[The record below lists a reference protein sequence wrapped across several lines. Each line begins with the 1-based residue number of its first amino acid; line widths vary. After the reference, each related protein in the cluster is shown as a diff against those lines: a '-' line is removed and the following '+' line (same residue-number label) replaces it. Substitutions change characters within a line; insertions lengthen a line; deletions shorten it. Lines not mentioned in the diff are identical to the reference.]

1 MNINTLRKVTPRWV
15 IFLIDLTIVFM
26 SIVFSYY
33 LRFNFNIPQDD
44 FESLRF
50 VVPLVLFI
58 RAFSFLISK
67 MHIGLV
73 RYTSTRDVHR
83 LLIVQ
88 IIGSAILL
96 LANFISFQVVEFFLI
111 PTSIIIIEFVMTTF
125 AMTFFRLVVKTIFNE
140 FNYPRKERSNVLIY
154 GTDEVSLIT
163 KRTIERDA
171 SSKDNVIGYLD
182 SQSDRIGKKIEGL
195 MVYPLQDLDKTIDQ
209 QSVKTLIIAG
219 QDLSAVQKQEIVDT
233 CLDKN
238 VKVLTIPDVS
248 HWINGEL
255 SFRQIKEIQIE
266 ELLERDP
273 IDLDKKRISTQLL
286 DKTVLVTGAAG
297 SIGSEIARQISKY
310 HPKCIVLFDQ
320 AESPLYDLELELTE
334 RYNFKNYAVIIGDV
348 TNKVHVEA
356 VFKEYKPEHVYHA
369 AAYKHVPMMEMNPDE
384 AVRTNIGGTKTIAD
398 IAVANKVKR
407 FVMVSTDKAVNP
419 TNIMGASKRIAE
431 IYTQSLG
438 KTQNDT
444 KFITTRFGN
453 VLGSN
458 GSVIPRFQKQIAKGG
473 PITITHPDVTRY
485 FMTIPE
491 ACQLVMEAGAMGNG
505 SEIFI
510 FDMGKSV
517 KIINLAKRMIKLS
530 GLELG
535 TDIQLS
541 FTGLRPGEKLYEELL
556 ASKENTQATY
566 HSHIMIAKVRE
577 YDFETISEAI
587 RQLIEISFEDDEM
600 KIVKAMKT
608 IVPEFISQNSRFE
621 ALDYHAE

>member
-15 IFLIDLTIVFM
+15 IFLIDLIIVFT

-44 FESLRF
+44 FESLRY

-58 RAFSFLISK
+58 RALSFIISK
-67 MHIGLV
+67 THIGLV

-88 IIGSAILL
+88 IIGSVILL
-96 LANFISFQVVEFFLI
+96 LANFISFQTAEFFLI

-125 AMTFFRLVVKTIFNE
+125 AMTFFRLVVKTIFIE
-140 FNYPRKERSNVLIY
+140 FNHPRKERSNVLIY

-171 SSKDNVIGYLD
+171 SSKDNVVGYLD

-195 MVYPLQDLDKTIDQ
+195 MVYPLQNLDKTIDQ

-273 IDLDKKRISTQLL
+273 IDLDKKRIRTQLL
-286 DKTVLVTGAAG
+286 DKTILVTGAAG
-297 SIGSEIARQISKY
+297 SIGSEIVRQISKY

-334 RYNFKNYAVIIGDV
+334 RYNFKDYAVIIGDV
-348 TNKVHVEA
+348 TNKAHVEA
-356 VFKEYKPEHVYHA
+356 VFHAYKPEHVYHA
-369 AAYKHVPMMEMNPDE
+369 AAYKHVPMMEMNPAE

-438 KTQNDT
+438 KSQNNT

-505 SEIFI
+505 GEIFI

-577 YDFETISEAI
+577 YDFETISESI
-587 RQLIEISFEDDEM
+587 SQLITMSFEDDEM

-621 ALDYHAE
+621 VLDQHAE

>member
-140 FNYPRKERSNVLIY
+140 FNYSRKERSNVLIY